1 MFYTAAGSL
10 RALRKQVTRIRAFAQ
25 LPEGKLFAS
34 SPLSGWTPS
43 EHLNHLIRVC
53 KSVVELLLD
62 PAPRTLSRKINL
74 MGRVILHT
82 GRIPRGR
89 AKAPAQ
95 FIAERAESA
104 QLLAALDELEV
115 AIARIPI
122 ADLPKRTDATVK
134 HPRFGGLTPGQALR
148 FVAIHNDHH
157 LRIIDDM
164 LKGADR

>member
-1 MFYTAAGSL
+1 MFYTATGSL
-10 RALRKQVTRIRAFAQ
+10 RVLRKQVARIRAFAQ
-25 LPEGKLFAS
+25 LPEPQLFAT

-43 EHLNHLIRVC
+43 EHLDHLIRVC
-53 KSVVELLLD
+53 HSVITLLLD
-62 PAPRTLSRKINL
+62 PAARTLSRKINV
-74 MGRVILHT
+74 MGRIILHA

-89 AKAPAQ
+89 AKAPEQ
-95 FIAERAESA
+95 FIAARTESA
-104 QLLAALDELEV
+104 QLIASLDALEQV
-115 AIARIPI
+115 IARIPI
-122 ADLPKRTDATVK
+122 GDIPKRKDATVK

>member
-10 RALRKQVTRIRAFAQ
+10 KQLRKQVTHIRAFAQ
-25 LPEGKLFAS
+25 LPEPQLFAT

-53 KSVVELLLD
+53 KSVVELLVD
-62 PAPRTLSRKINL
+62 PAARPLSRKINVI
-74 MGRVILHT
+74 GQVILHA

-89 AKAPAQ
+89 AKAPEQ

-104 QLLAALDELEV
+104 QLLASLDALEV
-115 AIARIPI
+115 AIARITI
-122 ADLPKRTDATVK
+122 ADIPQRTAATVK
-134 HPRFGGLTPGQALR
+134 HPRFGGLTPAQALR

-157 LRIIDDM
+157 LRIIADM
-164 LKGADR
+164 LKGDGR

>member
-10 RALRKQVTRIRAFAQ
+10 RELRKQVTRIRTFAQ
-25 LPEGKLFAS
+25 LPEPQLFAS

-53 KSVVELLLD
+53 HSVVGLLLD
-62 PAPRTLSRKINL
+62 PAARTLSRRINF

-89 AKAPAQ
+89 AKAPEQ
-95 FIAERAESA
+95 FVAVRSESA
-104 QLLAALDELEV
+104 ELLASLDALEL

-122 ADLPKRTDATVK
+122 ADLPKRRDATVK
-134 HPRFGGLTPGQALR
+134 HPRFGGLTPSQALR
-148 FVAIHNDHH
+148 FIAVHNDHH

-164 LKGADR
+164 LKGAGR